1 MNKRKLVFVLV
12 VVNLVFAAFN
22 LFSECEKKK
31 ISCVI
36 EVIERAWNKR
46 DGGYVSI
53 VNTAIVE
60 LMVLAPRETVEW
72 IYSKKEIEEELVAEW
87 QFLVF
92 TDYVGNRENE
102 LEMLKNSLIKSLEST
117 IFNNADLIQLKNK
130 LIASLK
136 SIKIRR
142 ID

>member
-1 MNKRKLVFVLV
+1 MNKKKLAFALV
-12 VVNLVFAAFN
+12 MVNLVFAAFN

-31 ISCVI
+31 IDCVI

-72 IYSKKEIEEELVAEW
+72 IYSKKEIKEELVSEW
-87 QFLVF
+87 QILVF
-92 TDYVGNRENE
+92 TDYVGDREDE
-102 LEMLKNSLIKSLEST
+102 LEMLKNSLIKSLESA

>member
-1 MNKRKLVFVLV
+1 LIKIKLLFVLFV
-12 VVNLVFAAFN
+12 LNFMFADFV
-22 LFSECEKKK
+22 LFSECKKEK
-31 ISCVI
+31 ISCVTELI
-36 EVIERAWNKR
+36 ESAWNKR

-72 IYSKKEIEEELVAEW
+72 IHSRKEIEEELLSKW

-92 TDYVGNRENE
+92 TDFSGDKQNE
-102 LEMLKNSLIKSLEST
+102 LEKLKRSLIKSLEDT
-117 IFNNADLIQLKNK
+117 VFHKVDLIKLKERMISSLKN
-130 LIASLK
+130 
-136 SIKIRR
+136 IKIRK

>member
-1 MNKRKLVFVLV
+1 MNKFKLLFVLIV
-12 VVNLVFAAFN
+12 LNLVFASCN
-22 LFSECEKKK
+22 LFSEYKEDK

-36 EVIERAWNKR
+36 EVIESAWNKR
-46 DGGYVSI
+46 DGGYASI

-72 IYSKKEIEEELVAEW
+72 IHSKKEIEEELISKW

-92 TDYVGNRENE
+92 TDFSGDKQNE
-102 LEMLKNSLIKSLEST
+102 LERLKRSLIKSLENA
-117 IFNNADLIQLKNK
+117 IFKKMDLIKLKER

-136 SIKIRR
+136 NIKIRK

>member
-1 MNKRKLVFVLV
+1 MFKKNI
-12 VVNLVFAAFN
+12 VFALIVFNLLFASHN

-31 ISCVI
+31 ISCVL

-72 IYSKKEIEEELVAEW
+72 IYSKKEIEEELVSEW
-87 QFLVF
+87 QILVF
-92 TDYVGNRENE
+92 TDYVGDREDE
-102 LEMLKNSLIKSLEST
+102 LGMLKNSLIKSLE
-117 IFNNADLIQLKNK
+117 NAVFDKAELIQLKK
-130 LIASLK
+130 RLLTSLK
-136 SIKIRR
+136 NIGIRKI
-142 ID
+142 D

>member
-1 MNKRKLVFVLV
+1 MNKKKLVFVIIVL
-12 VVNLVFAAFN
+12 NLVSTAFN

-31 ISCVI
+31 ISCVL

-72 IYSKKEIEEELVAEW
+72 IYSKKEIEEELVSEW
-87 QFLVF
+87 QILVF
-92 TDYVGNRENE
+92 TDYVGDREDE
-102 LEMLKNSLIKSLEST
+102 LGMLKNSLIKSLE
-117 IFNNADLIQLKNK
+117 NAVFDKAELIQLKK
-130 LIASLK
+130 RLLTSLK
-136 SIKIRR
+136 NIGIRKI
-142 ID
+142 D